1 MRFVSEEIF
10 EENSRGAGS
19 VVLRACFE
27 DVIRGAAEH
36 ATAKTNRV
44 RTLKFSERINR
55 VLLSVARIASL
66 HRLLSG

>member
-19 VVLRACFE
+19 VVLGARFE

-36 ATAKTNRV
+36 TTAKTNRI
-44 RTLKFSERINR
+44 RTLKFSKRIDR
-55 VLLSVARIASL
+55 VLLSIARIVSL
-66 HRLLSG
+66 YRLLSG